1 MGRNDRRRKTM
12 EKRKMEEKRRKKKK
26 NMKGERK
33 EWKKKEKKEGKKAN
47 ERRKEEVKRW
57 REKNL
62 KMRIGTINVTG
73 LYSEHSMRKLHEYI
87 LNRKVHIWVLTE
99 THLKKGSEILFDNIF
114 ETRYQ
119 VIHNSRKRIN
129 KMDNGSGGVTILIDK
144 NIEWKNKP

>member
-1 MGRNDRRRKTM
+1 MGRNDRRKKTM
-12 EKRKMEEKRRKKKK
+12 EKRKMEEKKRKKKEHEGREEG
-26 NMKGERK
+26 M
-33 EWKKKEKKEGKKAN
+33 EKKRKKRGKKAN

-119 VIHNSRKRIN
+119 VIHNSRKR
-129 KMDNGSGGVTILIDK
+129 
-144 NIEWKNKP
+144 